1 MNISKEKIEHFAK
14 LARLKL
20 SPEQIKKYQRQLGGI
35 LNYVK
40 QLKKIKTDN
49 IEICSGGGDL
59 RSVFRP
65 DKSED
70 KRENENKKILE
81 QVPEKQNRL
90 IKVKKVL

>member
-1 MNISKEKIEHFAK
+1 MLLSKEKIEHLAK

-20 SPEQIKKYQRQLGGI
+20 SPEQTKKYQRQLGEI
-35 LNYVK
+35 LNYIK

-49 IEICSGGGDL
+49 IEVCSGGGDL
-59 RSVFRP
+59 KSVFRT
-65 DKSED
+65 DKSES
-70 KRENENKKILE
+70 KRPDENKKILE